1 MSSQVFAPFEHYLWI
16 WIIFGSSFNETLFS
30 FSCTIFD
37 ITHLVV
43 CIFCCFTCFHYSL
56 WCSIHC
62 CDLSIFLFCSNIAF
76 TWIFLMFSIVPISF
90 YVATPFL
97 LLSAT
102 GLPILH
108 VEVFHLLF
116 WLLISGFFY
125 QNWPITC
132 CCIFIV
138 LPIKFCFF
146 YYLKQVILYFCFFWV
161 YDS

>member
-90 YVATPFL
+90 HVATPFL

-102 GLPILH
+102 GLPILY

-116 WLLISGFFY
+116 CCFLSKLSTFMLLHFY
-125 QNWPITC
+125 CSSDT
-132 CCIFIV
+132 V
-138 LPIKFCFF
+138 LFLLLFKAGN
-146 YYLKQVILYFCFFWV
+146 LVLFFWV